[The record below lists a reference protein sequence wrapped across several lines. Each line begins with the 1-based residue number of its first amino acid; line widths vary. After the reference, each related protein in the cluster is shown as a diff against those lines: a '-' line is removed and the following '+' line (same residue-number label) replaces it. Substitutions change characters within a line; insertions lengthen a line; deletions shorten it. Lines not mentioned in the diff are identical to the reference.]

1 MRSLSRFALTSLVV
15 LLMVSP
21 VWARVATIETTAP
34 LRDHAEQSVD
44 AALQDAVETALR
56 GAVAMGL
63 SWVKINRA
71 LVLENMV
78 TVQLLATD
86 RDPEGE
92 EISWQG
98 GQPGPWFA
106 PSAGDPA
113 GLGP

>member
-1 MRSLSRFALTSLVV
+1 
-15 LLMVSP
+15 
-21 VWARVATIETTAP
+21 
-34 LRDHAEQSVD
+34 
-44 AALQDAVETALR
+44 
-56 GAVAMGL
+56 MGL